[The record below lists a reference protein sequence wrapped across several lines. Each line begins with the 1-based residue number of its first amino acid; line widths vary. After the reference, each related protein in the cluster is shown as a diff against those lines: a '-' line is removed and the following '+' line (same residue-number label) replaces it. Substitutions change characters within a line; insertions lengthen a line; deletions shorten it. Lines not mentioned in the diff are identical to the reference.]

1 MKLLME
7 NWRKFVG
14 DDQNL
19 QEKISNADA
28 PFIKKF
34 LAIKDLPLEQF
45 VQGLKKIAGN
55 RAVRKLALSG
65 DTDAAGASDE
75 TLSTGTTN
83 VKANSLLP
91 TQKDIGFNNSLA
103 DQVQNAYGSTQKVLG
118 DDVVMLGPGGG
129 SPILTYGG
137 RHILD
142 GHHRWSQIMMT
153 NPDAVVAIQDISGV
167 ALGSP
172 EEALKA
178 TQLAIAG
185 YTGHLKT
192 KPLGGPDLMKASAQQ
207 VQAYVLQN
215 ITDEVLQMLVQ
226 AKKISAPDKQQAA
239 DYFVNNLGIIQ
250 QNVGPHDRE
259 TSMPQADHT
268 GGPGTQAAI
277 NQLMAQGKIN
287 FNDASPEDI
296 KE

>member
-1 MKLLME
+1 MKLIME
-7 NWRKFVG
+7 NWRKFVCT
-14 DDQNL
+14 DQSL
-19 QEKISNADA
+19 QEKISRADA

-45 VQGLKKIAGN
+45 VQGLKKISGN

-65 DTDAAGASDE
+65 ETDAAGPSDE
-75 TLSTGTTN
+75 ALSTGTSN
-83 VKANSLLP
+83 VKASSLLP

-103 DQVQNAYGSTQKVLG
+103 DQVQNAYKSTQKVLG
-118 DDVVMLGPGGG
+118 DDVVMLGPGDG
-129 SPILTYGG
+129 SPILTYGA
-137 RHILD
+137 RYILD

-153 NPDAVVAIQDISGV
+153 NPDATVAIQDISGA

-185 YTGHLKT
+185 YTGDLKT

-207 VQAYVLQN
+207 VQAYVLKN

-226 AKKISAPDKQQAA
+226 AEKISAPDKQQAA
-239 DYFVNNLGIIQ
+239 AYFVKNLGIIQ
-250 QNVGPHDRE
+250 KKVGKHDRE

-268 GGPGTQAAI
+268 GGKGTQAAI
-277 NQLMAQGKIN
+277 NQMMDQGKIN
-287 FNDASPEDI
+287 FNDASVDDI